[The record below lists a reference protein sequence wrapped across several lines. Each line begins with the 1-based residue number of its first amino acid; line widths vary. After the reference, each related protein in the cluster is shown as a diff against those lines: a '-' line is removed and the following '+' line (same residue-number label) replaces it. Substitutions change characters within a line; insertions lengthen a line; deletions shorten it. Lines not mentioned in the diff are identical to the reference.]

1 MLRNLDTLAPH
12 AGALLRHID
21 ALLTLPLPLTL
32 TVTLP
37 NPYPYPYPYP
47 NPNPNP
53 NLPLTNH
60 EQDSAVLAFLRQIC
74 EGLRGQGILEH
85 SLLQ

>member
-1 MLRNLDTLAPH
+1 MLN
-12 AGALLRHID
+12 
-21 ALLTLPLPLTL
+21 
-32 TVTLP
+32 
-37 NPYPYPYPYP
+37 P
-47 NPNPNP
+47 NPNPNPTP